1 MSRADAIYER
11 NGLFINAAML
21 AVHANTENGF
31 YQKDVKFYIEL
42 LTNWME
48 TSFEDFGLNIQN
60 TQVQRILDQF
70 VQEGLLKR
78 EVSKNRPRYVFTPI
92 GLLEMTTRLVEDRS
106 LFHLQNFYFLYHIVS
121 LYSQKMEELLLKQK
135 GSLPKSYQ
143 MEIKHLLN
151 PKNLLER
158 QKMRVQ
164 KEIDKLEDRVREAH
178 KMGETA
184 KRMKEQGKSFDQ
196 IIHNLEDLYPYQ
208 LNNQKKMGELFK
220 SLSPDVLYLELIEAP
235 QYRATTLWEPLLKDF
250 KQYLQRIEQ
259 LSSQY

>member
-48 TSFEDFGLNIQN
+48 TSFEGFGLNIQN
-60 TQVQRILDQF
+60 TQVQRILEMF
-70 VQEGLLKR
+70 VNEGLLKKN
-78 EVSKNRPRYVFTPI
+78 SKKKRPLYIFTPI

-143 MEIKHLLN
+143 LEIKHLLN
-151 PKNLLER
+151 PQNLVER

-164 KEIDKLEDRVREAH
+164 KEIDKLEDRVEEAH
-178 KMGETA
+178 KMGEVA
-184 KRMKEQGKSFDQ
+184 KRMKREGKSLDQ
-196 IIHNLEDLYPYQ
+196 IINSVEDLYPYQ

-220 SLSPDVLYLELIEAP
+220 SLPPDVLYLELIEAP
-235 QYRATTLWEPLLKDF
+235 QYRATTLWEPLLLDY
-250 KQYLQRIEQ
+250 KQYLQRISNLQ
-259 LSSQY
+259 